1 MSKCRQEVGED
12 ARDCV
17 ANVVEGLLK
26 PRSVRKD
33 IENSIASSQNLQ
45 MASGDSNA
53 ISSSTTYSFSS
64 QNAYLCLF
72 D

>member
-1 MSKCRQEVGED
+1 MPKHRQEVGED
-12 ARDCV
+12 ARDYI
-17 ANVVEGLLK
+17 ANVVVELQK
-26 PRSVRKD
+26 PSVRKD

-53 ISSSTTYSFSS
+53 ISSSTTSSFSS